1 MRQSWIGGDMGVNFL
16 EQMVEIPPLIN
27 NSLVTRIYSILE
39 EKIINMTLPPDTK
52 LVEENIAKVLGVS
65 RSPVRDAL
73 MQLENVGLVVRRG
86 GKGRVVVSFTEEEVI
101 NSYEVREMIESFA
114 GGLACLEAKEEDFN
128 KIEKVLKQ
136 MEAFSGGT
144 KDMLAYLNLN
154 YEFHYSLIA
163 PCPNK
168 LLLQMLEN
176 ALKPIRWCWNLNMA
190 WEYAPPAS
198 ACDRHRALFDLYR
211 TRDREAYEKL
221 ARMHIQDSSVEFRNK
236 YAKRKG
242 KKDSI

>member
-1 MRQSWIGGDMGVNFL
+1 MGVNFL
-16 EQMVEIPPLIN
+16 EKMVEISPLIT

-52 LVEENIAKVLGVS
+52 LVEEDIAKVLGVS
-65 RSPVRDAL
+65 RSPVREAL
-73 MQLENVGLVVRRG
+73 MRLENVGLVVRRG

-114 GGLACLEAKEEDFN
+114 GGLACLKAKEEDFN
-128 KIEKVLKQ
+128 RIEKILKQ

-144 KDMLAYLNLN
+144 KEAHTYFNLN
-154 YEFHYSLIA
+154 YDFHYSLIA

-190 WEYAPPAS
+190 LEYGPPTS
-198 ACDRHRALFDLYR
+198 ACDRHRALFNLYR

-221 ARMHIQDSSVEFRNK
+221 ARIHIHDSAVEFRKK
-236 YAKRKG
+236 YASRKV
-242 KKDSI
+242 KTDSL